1 MLDIEIL
8 DDFTDLN
15 WLRKLY
21 ISYRR
26 CYSGDNIEDIK
37 IPSIPKMIEF
47 IEEHSRHSSPLEHM
61 QISIHV
67 SGISRVLTHQLVRH
81 RIASYSQM
89 SQRYVKKIPVYI
101 TPPTIQE
108 NPEALLI
115 YEKYLNE
122 MNDIY
127 NKLLSLEIPNEDARY
142 VFPNCMETKIVISMN
157 VKSWKHFF
165 NERCC
170 DKAQW
175 EIRNLANSLLK
186 EFRSKIP
193 VLFNDSGPKCILY
206 KRCTEKKSCGKVN
219 WNKGY
224 LND

>member
-8 DDFTDLN
+8 DDFKDSS
-15 WLRKLY
+15 WLKKLY
-21 ISYRR
+21 IAYRR
-26 CYSGDNIEDIK
+26 CYSGDNINDIK
-37 IPSIPKMIEF
+37 IPDDQKMLEF
-47 IEEHSRHSSPLEHM
+47 VKEHSRHESPIEHM
-61 QISIHV
+61 LITIHV
-67 SGISRVLTHQLVRH
+67 SGVSRVLTHQLVRH

-101 TPPTIQE
+101 TPPTIQD
-108 NPEALLI
+108 NPEALEM
-115 YEKYLNE
+115 YETYLAE
-122 MNDIY
+122 MNSIY
-127 NKLLSLEIPNEDARY
+127 TKMLELGIPNEDARY

-175 EIRNLANSLLK
+175 EIRDLANVLLK
-186 EFRSKIP
+186 KFRSEIP
-193 VLFNDSGPKCILY
+193 VLFDEAGPKCILF
-206 KRCTEKKSCGKVN
+206 KRCTEQKPCGKVN
-219 WNKGY
+219 WNRGY